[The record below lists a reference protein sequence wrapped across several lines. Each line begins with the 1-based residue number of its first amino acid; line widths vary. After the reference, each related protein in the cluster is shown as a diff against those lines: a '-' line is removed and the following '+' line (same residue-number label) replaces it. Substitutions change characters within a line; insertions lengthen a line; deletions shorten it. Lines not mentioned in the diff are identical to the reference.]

1 MFGRLARLPL
11 CCLAGLLGD
20 LGGLAFGQPRLT
32 GGADSLSC
40 CSALGHSRIVGT
52 RLCSDALQHGLAGVL
67 GRAQPIAKSLVAEA
81 AHALIS
87 LSRTARSVA
96 PDLIRYETSPVSS
109 AGMRRVT
116 S

>member
-11 CCLAGLLGD
+11 CGLAGLLGN

-32 GGADSLSC
+32 GSADSLSC

-67 GRAQPIAKSLVAEA
+67 RPC
-81 AHALIS
+81 
-87 LSRTARSVA
+87 
-96 PDLIRYETSPVSS
+96 S
-109 AGMRRVT
+109 ADR
-116 S
+116 